1 MDIRILVHMLL
12 KLFSYE
18 CLQNEFATFATK
30 YTNGWIM
37 NMNHFKKI
45 KTSKYGFKT
54 VFMFP
59 R

>member
-37 NMNHFKKI
+37 NMNHFFKK
-45 KTSKYGFKT
+45 
-54 VFMFP
+54 
-59 R
+59 